1 MVITITPEDLVW
13 NQDALD
19 RTHILLKI
27 KFEVPGFAFRLNLL
41 QNIKLKILLATKRST
56 MVEPGGIE
64 PPTS

>member
-27 KFEVPGFAFRLNLL
+27 KSMFQITHFAY
-41 QNIKLKILLATKRST
+41 IHYKTLKKIIS
-56 MVEPGGIE
+56 
-64 PPTS
+64 